1 MCDRGHGERMRARNG
16 CALANI
22 FACAIL
28 AYVQATDTSTQVT
41 AQDLAGELLAL
52 WHFLMKGQSKKMFA
66 ILDELDLSMSHVKAL
81 GVLADCGCELSVK
94 EVSEE
99 LGLSLPGGSRTVD
112 SLMRRGYLERRED
125 DADRR
130 MKRIG
135 ITDAGRDVAR
145 RVLEARLE
153 GLEQFTSSLTDEQRA
168 RLMTA
173 LSDLPHRS

>member
-1 MCDRGHGERMRARNG
+1 
-16 CALANI
+16 
-22 FACAIL
+22 
-28 AYVQATDTSTQVT
+28 
-41 AQDLAGELLAL
+41 
-52 WHFLMKGQSKKMFA
+52 MKGQSKTMFA

-145 RVLEARLE
+145 RV
-153 GLEQFTSSLTDEQRA
+153 RA
-168 RLMTA
+168 RAAPRRAREPRPGALEHSPPPPPDERRPPLMPA
-173 LSDLPHRS
+173 LPAPPPPS

>member
-1 MCDRGHGERMRARNG
+1 MPAGTAHNT
-16 CALANI
+16 CAFENI
-22 FACAIL
+22 FTCAIL
-28 AYVQATDTSTQVT
+28 AYVQATDTSTHTT

-52 WHFLMKGQSKKMFA
+52 WHFLMRGQSKTMFA

-99 LGLSLPGGSRTVD
+99 LGLSVPGGSRTID
-112 SLMRRGYLERRED
+112 ALLRRGYLERRED

-135 ITDAGRDVAR
+135 ITASGRDVAR
-145 RVLEARLE
+145 RILEARLE
-153 GLEQFTSSLTDEQRA
+153 GLEQFTSSLTPEQRT
-168 RLMTA
+168 RLMAA
-173 LSDLPHRS
+173 LSDLPHHS